1 MTRLMALE
9 PTLTTGKTKELL
21 DSVLAGNGKLS
32 NMIRTLANSPVAL
45 EGYLA
50 FSGALAKGKL
60 DPKLREGLALV
71 VAEANQ
77 SDYCLSSH
85 TEAGQAVGLSRT
97 DSADARDGNAT
108 DAKFRAA
115 LVFARKLI
123 DKRGEVQSGD
133 VAGLKAIGFLEGEIS
148 EIVANVA
155 LSVFTNYFNHAAG
168 TEIDFPRVTAHAPR

>member
-1 MTRLMALE
+1 MTRLMALD
-9 PTLTTGKTKELL
+9 PALAAGKTKELL
-21 DSVLAGNGKLS
+21 DSVLARSGRVS
-32 NMIRTLANSPVAL
+32 NMVRTLANSPSAL

-50 FSGALAKGKL
+50 FSEALAKGKL

-71 VAEANQ
+71 VAEANR
-77 SDYCLSSH
+77 SEYCLSSH
-85 TEAGQAVGLSRT
+85 TEAGKAAGLSAGE
-97 DSADARDGNAT
+97 SADAREGDAT

-115 LVFARKLI
+115 LAFARKLV

-133 VAGLKAIGFLEGEIS
+133 VARLKAIGYSEGEVS

-168 TEIDFPRVTAHAPR
+168 TEIDFPRVAANTPR